1 MDKKVLRAAAD
12 TMREL
17 DLCEISIKD
26 GDTEIVLK
34 RAQPVN
40 VPAAPTAPVPATASA
55 SQTAADEESGK
66 DTSEHSFIDCA
77 QVTSPLIG
85 IFYSSPSP
93 EAPPYVRSG
102 DKVKKGDV
110 LCLVEAMKMMNEICA
125 ECDGTVLDVCAE
137 NGAMVEYGQV
147 LFKISAR

>member
-1 MDKKVLRAAAD
+1 
-12 TMREL
+12 MR
-17 DLCEISIKD
+17 
-26 GDTEIVLK
+26 
-34 RAQPVN
+34 P
-40 VPAAPTAPVPATASA
+40 
-55 SQTAADEESGK
+55 
-66 DTSEHSFIDCA
+66 
-77 QVTSPLIG
+77 
-85 IFYSSPSP
+85 
-93 EAPPYVRSG
+93 G